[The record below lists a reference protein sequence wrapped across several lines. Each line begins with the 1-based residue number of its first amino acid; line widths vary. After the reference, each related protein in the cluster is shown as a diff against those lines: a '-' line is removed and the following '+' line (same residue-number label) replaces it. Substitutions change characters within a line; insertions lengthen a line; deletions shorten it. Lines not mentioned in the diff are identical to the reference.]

1 MVYSK
6 QNWADGQTIT
16 AAKLNAMDDEIALP
30 PSGFGLGYQYLS
42 ASESTIGEVWFNVD
56 RPGSA
61 NDYRTYPK
69 FSLPAG
75 TYYFEACSTPFT
87 FAVDSDGN
95 HKFSEWGN
103 VTAANAPEGVETY
116 GKLVL
121 DKDAVIYFTGKNN
134 VKSKL
139 MTSERNAN
147 IPFEAASYIIKTIEE
162 PKEFHVGSS
171 REYTSLKDAVAEAI
185 KYPYS
190 TVYLD
195 GETFDLVEEFGGQGA
210 LDSWT
215 PDPEYVMY
223 GIFLGN
229 GITIK
234 GTPYTKIT
242 FDYQGTNDKIYER
255 FSPFNFNANL
265 GLGFTLDTIT
275 IESKNCR
282 YSVHDEAG
290 GNKSAYRN
298 VYRNCTFTHDSTGCT
313 WGAHQAI
320 GGGLGEDSLIEIEN
334 CNMTSVGIDDTI
346 SYHNPGASSNVRAKN
361 LIYVKDSYL
370 SGTTLFA
377 NYGNSDDMSIGYTIG
392 CSLGLAP
399 KLERKVVENRKDNM
413 KILEWGNTIRGV
425 VEP

>member
-1 MVYSK
+1 M
-6 QNWADGQTIT
+6 
-16 AAKLNAMDDEIALP
+16 
-30 PSGFGLGYQYLS
+30 
-42 ASESTIGEVWFNVD
+42 
-56 RPGSA
+56 
-61 NDYRTYPK
+61 
-69 FSLPAG
+69 
-75 TYYFEACSTPFT
+75 
-87 FAVDSDGN
+87 
-95 HKFSEWGN
+95 
-103 VTAANAPEGVETY
+103 ETY

-139 MTSERNAN
+139 MTSEKNAN
-147 IPFEAASYIIKTIEE
+147 IPFEATSYIIKTIEE

-171 REYTSLKDAVAEAI
+171 REYTSLKDAVAEAV

-190 TVYLD
+190 MVYLD

-242 FDYQGTNDKIYER
+242 FDYQGTNDKIFER
-255 FSPFNFNANL
+255 FAPFNFNANL

-290 GNKSAYRN
+290 GNKNAYKN

-334 CNMTSVGIDDTI
+334 CNMTSVGMDDTI
-346 SYHNPGASSNVRAKN
+346 SYHNPGDPSNVHAKN

-370 SGTTLFA
+370 SGTTLFS

>member
-1 MVYSK
+1 MAYNK

-16 AAKLNAMDDEIALP
+16 AAKLNAMDDGIALP

-42 ASESTIGEVWFNVD
+42 ASESSIGNFWSDVNSS
-56 RPGSA
+56 GSA
-61 NDYRTYPK
+61 ADYRTYPK
-69 FSLPAG
+69 FNLPAG

-87 FAVDSDGN
+87 FAVDSDGK
-95 HKFSEWGN
+95 HRFSEWDK
-103 VTAANAPEGVETY
+103 VTGVNAPDDVEKY

-121 DKDAVIYFTGKNN
+121 DKDAVVYFTGKNN
-134 VKSKL
+134 VESRL
-139 MTSERNAN
+139 MTSERNPN
-147 IPFEAASYIIKTIEE
+147 IPYEAASYIIETIGE

-171 REYTSLKDAVAEAI
+171 REYTSLKDAVAEAV

-195 GETFDLVEEFGGQGA
+195 GETFDLVQEFGGQSA
-210 LDSWT
+210 LDSWV

-223 GIFLGN
+223 GIFIGN

-242 FDYQGTNDKIYER
+242 FDYQGTNEKIFER
-255 FSPFNFNANL
+255 FSPFNFNRNL
-265 GLGFTLDTIT
+265 GVGFTLDTLT

-290 GNKSAYRN
+290 GIKNAYRN

-313 WGAHQAI
+313 WGAHQVI
-320 GGGLGEDSLIEIEN
+320 GGGLGEESLIEIEG
-334 CNMTSVGIDDTI
+334 CNFTSVGIDDTV
-346 SYHNPGASSNVRAKN
+346 SYHNPGDPSNIHAKN
-361 LIYVKDSYL
+361 LIYVKNSYL

-399 KLERKVVENRKDNM
+399 KLERTIVTDRKDNM
-413 KILEWGNTIRGV
+413 KILEWNNTIRDLLDV
-425 VEP
+425 

>member
-1 MVYSK
+1 MAYSK

-61 NDYRTYPK
+61 NGYRTYPK

-103 VTAANAPEGVETY
+103 VTAANASEGVENY

-121 DKDAVIYFTGKNN
+121 DKDAVIYFTGKAN
-134 VKSKL
+134 VESKL
-139 MTSERNAN
+139 MTSEKNAN
-147 IPFEAASYIIKTIEE
+147 IPFEATSYIIKTIEE

-190 TVYLD
+190 MVYLD

-242 FDYQGTNDKIYER
+242 FDYQGTNDKIFER
-255 FSPFNFNANL
+255 FAPFNFNANL

-290 GNKSAYRN
+290 GNKNAYRN
-298 VYRNCTFTHDSTGCT
+298 VYRNCMFTHDSTGCT

-334 CNMTSVGIDDTI
+334 CNMTSVGVDDTI
-346 SYHNPGASSNVRAKN
+346 SYHNPSDPSNVHAKN

>member
-16 AAKLNAMDDEIALP
+16 ADKLNAMDDGIAAP
-30 PSGFGLGYQYLS
+30 PWGVGLGYQYLS
-42 ASESTIGEVWFNVD
+42 ASESTIGKYWTASGKTN
-56 RPGSA
+56 SA

-69 FSLPAG
+69 FNLPAG
-75 TYYFEACSTPFT
+75 TYYLDTCSTPFT
-87 FAVDSDGN
+87 YAVDSDGT

-103 VTAANAPEGVETY
+103 VTAVNASESAEKY
-116 GKLVL
+116 AKLVL
-121 DKDAVIYFTGKNN
+121 DKDAVIYFTGRRDGE
-134 VKSKL
+134 SRL
-139 MTSERNAN
+139 MTSGRNVN
-147 IPFEAASYIIKTIEE
+147 IPYEATSYITETINE

-195 GETFDLVEEFGGQGA
+195 GETFDLVQEFGGQSA
-210 LDSWT
+210 LDSWRPAADYT
-215 PDPEYVMY
+215 MY
-223 GIFLGN
+223 GISLGN

-242 FDYQGTNDKIYER
+242 FDYQGTNENIFQR
-255 FSPFNFNANL
+255 FSPFNYEANL
-265 GLGFTLDTIT
+265 GIGFTIDTIT

-282 YSVHDEAG
+282 YSIHDEAG
-290 GNKSAYRN
+290 GSKKAYRN
-298 VYRNCTFTHDSTGCT
+298 VYRNCTFTHDSTGCS

-346 SYHNPGASSNVRAKN
+346 SYHNPGNPSNVHAKN
-361 LIYVKDSYL
+361 LIYVKNSYL

-377 NYGNSDDMSIGYTIG
+377 NYGNSEDMSVGYTIG
-392 CSLGLAP
+392 CSLGLSP
-399 KLERKVVENRKDNM
+399 KLERKIVTDRKDNM
-413 KILEWGNTIRGV
+413 KIIEWGNTIRQG
-425 VEP
+425 